1 MSKSTKKPKS
11 VTKNQSGFELL
22 EQANAAEREFFA
34 LMKKYKSMK
43 NGLQNKYLKMKKH
56 LEIAN
61 AKVKKYKAKVETKQ
75 KEIKYLQSEIKVLKK
90 KEQLGKKEKS
100 KLEST
105 EVQGMRAFHEA
116 QLAQLKAS
124 LSNLEKNYRT
134 KLDGIVID
142 KNLQVE

>member
-11 VTKNQSGFELL
+11 VTKSQSGFELL

-90 KEQLGKKEKS
+90 REQLGKKEKS